1 MIAALKSADSSVLND
16 AEKIKSFVDQLKS
29 GGVKTQKPSNFR
41 KKRLTYEHK
50 DAPPPAGTPMLSPVD
65 RLKSPTAAMTLSR
78 KFSATIFAADEIGDH
93 PPSHLYIMIN
103 TFLP

>member
-16 AEKIKSFVDQLKS
+16 AEKIKLFVDQLKS

-50 DAPPPAGTPMLSPVD
+50 DAPPPAGTPMLSPVQA
-65 RLKSPTAAMTLSR
+65 LKSPSGEKGLSR
-78 KFSATIFAADEIGDH
+78 KFSATIFAADEIGN
-93 PPSHLYIMIN
+93 LLFY
-103 TFLP
+103 